1 MKQVLYICAHGK
13 KKSMSELETNYKCL
27 CSCLCVSVC
36 VNVTCVSVYPCL
48 CGHNWDV
55 VRQGNTSSIF
65 FIFFFYASQPVRDRN
80 GCFCLMKAS
89 KQRSSVC
96 FDKGNVHASE

>member
-1 MKQVLYICAHGK
+1 
-13 KKSMSELETNYKCL
+13 MSAYVAAC
-27 CSCLCVSVC
+27 VC
-36 VNVTCVSVYPCL
+36 VCVCVCASVSANVTCVRVHPCL

-55 VRQGNTSSIF
+55 VCQGNTNSIF
-65 FIFFFYASQPVRDRN
+65 FSPSQPVRDRN